1 MMGRPYR
8 GGSHEGGGGGIVW
21 WMVSRIQ
28 TLRRL
33 EDARGSSVS
42 KPKPSWSPYQEAFA
56 IHEFHHATNP
66 FTSEPK
72 DTVEVDAKGS

>member
-1 MMGRPYR
+1 MKEAVGVSY
-8 GGSHEGGGGGIVW
+8 GGWFHAFRHCGG
-21 WMVSRIQ
+21 
-28 TLRRL
+28 LRTP
-33 EDARGSSVS
+33 GSSVS

-56 IHEFHHATNP
+56 IHEFHHAANP